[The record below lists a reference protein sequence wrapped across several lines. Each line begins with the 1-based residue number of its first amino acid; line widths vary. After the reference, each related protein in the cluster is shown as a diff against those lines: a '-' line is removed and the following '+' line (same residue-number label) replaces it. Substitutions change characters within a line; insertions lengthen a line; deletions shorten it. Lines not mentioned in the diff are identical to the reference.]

1 MPRYLANQILEAFM
15 HSASVEEVFTEDV
28 ELRQKLQ
35 VILRKHLTVDDGI
48 DEEVRRRIK
57 NLQEGTATWEIEY
70 QRVMDQVKRQQK
82 LS

>member
-1 MPRYLANQILEAFM
+1 
-15 HSASVEEVFTEDV
+15 
-28 ELRQKLQ
+28 
-35 VILRKHLTVDDGI
+35 VDDGI